1 MAKRSITIVVTGI
14 GEDDDDDNEVLVY
27 VKELKKEKKCE
38 WLKDTIESETRD
50 DTIVETLDTDCE
62 NVEF

>member
-1 MAKRSITIVVTGI
+1 MEKRVPYNMAKRSITIVVTGI

-38 WLKDTIESETRD
+38 
-50 DTIVETLDTDCE
+50 
-62 NVEF
+62 